1 MADTPGDQV
10 MSGSAVPLRTTVNL
24 AGLAPTEVRV
34 EAVIGQIGVNGQL
47 QRTYTLPLAPVEEKE
62 GAVTFA
68 SEFTVQQTG
77 RVGYSV
83 RISPNHFDNP
93 LTRPCNALLKWVS
106 D

>member
-1 MADTPGDQV
+1 MPGDQV
-10 MSGSAVPLRTTVNL
+10 MSGSAVPLRATVEL
-24 AGLAPTEVRV
+24 AGLKSSDVRV
-34 EAVIGQIGVNGQL
+34 EAVIGQVGVNGQL
-47 QRTYTLPLAPVEEKE
+47 QRTYTLPLAPVEEK
-62 GAVTFA
+62 GSAVIFA